1 MNKDWRMEE
10 IDLSVST
17 VFLAMLVF
25 ISVVIMSVLFVKPL
39 SFMNEGGKLE
49 DLDLFGSTVFLA
61 LLVFINVVIMCVLF
75 VKPLSFMNE
84 LLEVGGR

>member
-1 MNKDWRMEE
+1 MNEDRRMEE

-25 ISVVIMSVLFVKPL
+25 ISVVIMSVLFVKSL

-49 DLDLFGSTVFLA
+49 DLDLFGSTVF
-61 LLVFINVVIMCVLF
+61 
-75 VKPLSFMNE
+75 
-84 LLEVGGR
+84 